1 MGNLGPIT
9 SVSQRLE
16 SMTDAVD
23 PSVGLPP
30 AQASWG
36 MWLSAAAAALV
47 CLSVAP
53 VTAEPPT
60 KPSNKQP
67 SKRQPPGSGD
77 AFEWKAL
84 PLAAYSPDTSLA
96 GGAALLTMFD
106 MPGERGHDSS
116 LNLVGLYTLEN
127 QLAARLQF
135 TFAFDDER
143 WLLTGETKGGRWPDE
158 YHGIGPHASSVG
170 EGYDSTFFES
180 EVTAQRRIP
189 GTDAL
194 YAGLVHDFEVRDVV
208 PAPGGRLAAQA
219 PAGAR
224 GGRASGLG
232 VQLALDRRDAR
243 YAARDGTF
251 ARLRL
256 LYYTPLVGSQFEY
269 LESSIDVRHYWALG
283 GGHSIGLRGLLNLQ
297 SGRVP
302 FFKLAHLGGTDMNR
316 GISGDRFRDQSLA
329 SGQIEYRSPLLGRV
343 SFATFASL
351 GSVAHSA
358 DQLLET
364 TPRWTVGGGVRYFI
378 DDQKEMPLRLDLGF
392 SADDPAPGVY
402 FSIGEAF

>member
-1 MGNLGPIT
+1 MSYAFDPPVGP
-9 SVSQRLE
+9 Q
-16 SMTDAVD
+16 
-23 PSVGLPP
+23 PSP
-30 AQASWG
+30 ASWG
-36 MWLSAAAAALV
+36 V
-47 CLSVAP
+47 CLSAVAVATVVCLSDVP
-53 VTAEPPT
+53 ATAEPPAE
-60 KPSNKQP
+60 PSE
-67 SKRQPPGSGD
+67 RPPPRSDD

-106 MPGERGHDSS
+106 LPGERGRDSS

-135 TFAFDDER
+135 TFAFDDET
-143 WLLTGETKGGRWPDE
+143 WLLTGETKGGRWPDD

-170 EGYDSTFFES
+170 EGYASTFFES
-180 EVTAQRRIP
+180 ELTVQGRIP
-189 GTDAL
+189 GTEAL
-194 YAGLVHDFEVRDVV
+194 YAGLVHDFEARDVV
-208 PAPGGRLAAQA
+208 PESGGRLATQS

-232 VQLALDRRDAR
+232 LQLALDRRDAR

-251 ARLRL
+251 ARIRL
-256 LYYTPLVGSQFEY
+256 LYYTPWVASQFEY

-283 GGHSIGLRGLLNLQ
+283 GGHSIGLRGLLKFQ

-302 FFKLAHLGGTDMNR
+302 FFKLAHLGGTDTNR

-329 SGQIEYRSPLLGRV
+329 SGQIEYRSPLLGRF

-364 TPRWTVGGGVRYFI
+364 TPKWTVGGGVRYFI

-392 SADDPAPGVY
+392 SGDEPAPGVY